1 MLHWAVFTQAPK
13 WFLAA
18 LWTTGI
24 TLETLCQASSG
35 NNCFCSISWQT
46 EMKVSFKHAHIQG
59 LEPVTYSA
67 YTGRNYIN
75 TIRFKDA
82 ETGTMF

>member
-1 MLHWAVFTQAPK
+1 
-13 WFLAA
+13 
-18 LWTTGI
+18 
-24 TLETLCQASSG
+24 
-35 NNCFCSISWQT
+35 
-46 EMKVSFKHAHIQG
+46 MKVSFKHAHIQD